1 MNDLPAGNL
10 GQVIDLGKR
19 TVEGTFFLRRQD
31 GPPIRS
37 PFIPRDTGSQDGVR
51 HCLTYD
57 GGGSNIREELVR
69 LIDSATRRVFVA
81 TLFLGDEQVRQALE
95 RAVDRLQGGVY
106 VVSAL
111 DDRGLNKAIND
122 ASDTLDVDTQIE
134 FRNFTRLTT
143 SGIYVRGYP
152 GLHAKF
158 AVVDDARALV
168 SSANLVTR
176 SFTCVG
182 ENGMVLEGV
191 DEVAVLS
198 WAFRRLWRQSPW
210 DMPPAPSYHSVRDRS
225 PADDALNEV
234 AETGRLLWTWQDQHR
249 ILDDIRRTIDQA
261 EHELILG
268 TFSIGNMTF
277 DMPKAP
283 ARPEILYDPVCR
295 AIERGVRVRMLLRG
309 RNHVESSR
317 AEAAAFQ
324 AAGVEI
330 YADTLTHAKGCL
342 ADRRIGSLFSANFM
356 TTMGLT
362 GGMELGMRLDGTGAL
377 GEAWRYFEHY
387 MAETDLDLAVNPLA
401 GVTADRLLAD
411 SLRPWPPPGHG
422 HVTCDGQ
429 TWTQLATHTGPAL
442 WEQDGDHQLVYSGT
456 RCYRISGEGARWRI
470 EPANSPAGY
479 RNSRQLLEGWISPRR
494 GNRSGNP
501 ISRGIFAPVLSRDG

>member
-1 MNDLPAGNL
+1 VNELQAGSL

-19 TVEGTFFLRRQD
+19 TVEGAYFLRRQD

-37 PFIPRDTGSQDGVR
+37 PFISRDTGSPDGVR

-69 LIDSATRRVFVA
+69 LIDSASRRVFVA
-81 TLFLGDEQVRQALE
+81 TLFLGDEQVRRALE
-95 RAVDRLQGGVY
+95 RAADRLQGGVY

-134 FRNFTRLTT
+134 FRNFHRLTT
-143 SGIYVRGYP
+143 RGIYVRGYP

-158 AVVDDARALV
+158 AVVDDAHALV

-176 SFTCVG
+176 SFNCVG
-182 ENGMVLEGV
+182 ENGVVLDGV
-191 DEVAVLS
+191 DEVAVLA

-210 DMPPAPSYHSVRDRS
+210 DMPPASSYHSVSDRS
-225 PADDALNEV
+225 PADDALNEGPE
-234 AETGRLLWTWQDQHR
+234 ASRLLWTWQEQHR

-261 EHELILG
+261 ENELILG

-295 AIERGVRVRMLLRG
+295 AIERGVRVRMLLLG

-317 AEAAAFQ
+317 AAFQ

-387 MAETDLDLAVNPLA
+387 MAETDLELAVNPPA
-401 GVTADRLLAD
+401 GATADRLLAD
-411 SLRPWPPPGHG
+411 SLQQWPLPSHG
-422 HVTCDGQ
+422 YVTCNDQ
-429 TWTQLATHTGPAL
+429 AWTQLATHTGPAL
-442 WEQDGDHQLVYSGT
+442 WEKDGDHHLVFSGA
-456 RCYRISGEGARWRI
+456 RCYRLSEEGTRWRI
-470 EPANSPAGY
+470 EPANRPAGY
-479 RNSRQLLEGWISPRR
+479 RNSRQLIEGWISPRR
-494 GNRSGNP
+494 GNRSP
-501 ISRGIFAPVLSRDG
+501 DSISRGIFAPVLRRAG